1 MNQQSKFKQTE
12 IGIIPEGWE
21 VRKIKEVGKVITGK
35 TPSSKN
41 PEYFGGGILFVTP
54 TDFKNYNKNIFDAE
68 RRISSLGEQKHKN
81 QILPTN
87 SIIVTC
93 IGSDMGKIAITKVKC
108 LTNQQINSIIIEK
121 DYDYN
126 FIYYKLKS
134 IYSHLK
140 LLATSG
146 STMPI
151 VNKSEFENISLSL
164 PNNSEEQKSIA
175 KILSDLDSKIE
186 LLQKQNKTLEAI
198 AQAIFK
204 HWFVD
209 FEFPNEEGKPYKS
222 SGGEMV
228 FNEELGKEIPKG
240 WEVKNLGEF
249 LNVIKGC
256 SYKSEDLK
264 ESDKALI
271 TLKSINRD
279 GGFNQKGYKEYVGDY
294 KEEQIVKDGDIVV
307 AQTDLTQAAEVIGT
321 PAIVNSLNRYNEL
334 IASLDLQILRIKEKL
349 NKGFA
354 YFLLKT
360 AMFHNHALS
369 YTNGTTVLHLNK
381 NAVSDFKFTLP
392 NENILGKFGK
402 IAEQILEKAD
412 KNEKEVY
419 ISSQIRDSL
428 LPKLMSGEIR
438 VGG

>member
-41 PEYFGGGILFVTP
+41 PEYFGDGILFVTP

-198 AQAIFK
+198 AQALFK

-222 SGGEMV
+222 SGGEMI
-228 FNEELGKEIPKG
+228 FNEELEKGIPKG
-240 WEVKNLGEF
+240 WEVRKLEDCIQF
-249 LNVIKGC
+249 IKGRKP
-256 SYKSEDLK
+256 KSVSDKCFKGYLQQILIDTFNGGKPNYANPEKMVIVETTEPIMVMDGASSGRMEIGYSGIVGSTLSKVIVTDPTITNPYLFYFLKRKEAEINQNTTGTSIPHTDKGRIKDYSFAIPDEDLLSK
-264 ESDKALI
+264 FDDLA
-271 TLKSINRD
+271 
-279 GGFNQKGYKEYVGDY
+279 NQ
-294 KEEQIVKDGDIVV
+294 
-307 AQTDLTQAAEVIGT
+307 L
-321 PAIVNSLNRYNEL
+321 
-334 IASLDLQILRIKEKL
+334 L
-349 NKGFA
+349 NKIMHNKKER
-354 YFLLKT
+354 KT
-360 AMFHNHALS
+360 LS
-369 YTNGTTVLHLNK
+369 KT
-381 NAVSDFKFTLP
+381 
-392 NENILGKFGK
+392 
-402 IAEQILEKAD
+402 
-412 KNEKEVY
+412 
-419 ISSQIRDSL
+419 RDTL
-428 LPKLMSGEIR
+428 LPKLMSGQIR
-438 VGG
+438 VKVPETEVN